1 MSCRL
6 TSDSSI
12 SGLAGFAFLNDLHWP
27 RAATPPARIVPS
39 GRSSR
44 KTVCSQILGVEGH
57 RLYHEIQMAVRRRIS
72 SVSRRA
78 GVACF
83 VDLAMPPAPM
93 VDWISQGLWRGPT
106 TRLMV
111 TASAAHYTLH
121 RLGPAPRL
129 RIWLAFPNKAV
140 LVSRSSWPT
149 RTAVTFAPGACLGKR
164 MSFKTPADPR
174 NHTESL
180 RSLAFPQSRSD
191 RSDERGWPS
200 ASSSS
205 ITLENTGRPLKEGH

>member
-1 MSCRL
+1 
-6 TSDSSI
+6 
-12 SGLAGFAFLNDLHWP
+12 
-27 RAATPPARIVPS
+27 
-39 GRSSR
+39 
-44 KTVCSQILGVEGH
+44 
-57 RLYHEIQMAVRRRIS
+57 
-72 SVSRRA
+72 
-78 GVACF
+78 
-83 VDLAMPPAPM
+83 M

-164 MSFKTPADPR
+164 MIVGTLADSVVQTNLFDTP
-174 NHTESL
+174 E
-180 RSLAFPQSRSD
+180 FP
-191 RSDERGWPS
+191 
-200 ASSSS
+200 
-205 ITLENTGRPLKEGH
+205 